1 MSIEPA
7 PAHVQSFRPTLIALI
22 VAAAFFMETLDGTV
36 IATAL
41 PSMAQSFGVGA
52 IQLSIGI
59 TAYMLTLAIFIPA
72 SGWLADRF
80 GARTIFCGAI
90 GVFTLTSIGCGIA
103 PDFYSFIAARV
114 VQGASAALMS
124 PVGRLVV
131 LRSTEKRDLLRV
143 TAITTWPGLLA
154 PVLGPPIGGF
164 ITTYASWRWIFFL
177 NVPLGIIG
185 IIMVLR
191 YVGEAREIERRPF
204 DLTGFALTGLALGAL
219 MYGFDRIGIRD
230 WPAAAALV
238 GAGLL
243 FGWLAIK
250 HAHGHPHPL
259 IELSPMRVH
268 TFSVSVWGGVLF
280 RMAVGATPVLLP
292 LMFQRGFGMTAFAA
306 GVLTLGYAIG
316 NIAMK
321 PFTTPIL
328 RRFGFRATLAVDGL
342 LSTLSI
348 VLCGFLSNTTPE
360 WAVMVLLI
368 LTGGFRSLGL
378 TSLFTLPFVDLAPEQ
393 RSAATTLMNITQQMG
408 FGLGVAFGSV
418 ALQASLL
425 LRGAGEDALA
435 ISDFRFAFAAVAL
448 VGALALPGFISLS
461 AHAGTEVSGHRR
473 PAVEPAKVEG

>member
-1 MSIEPA
+1 MFLEPA
-7 PAHVQSFRPTLIALI
+7 ALSPSFRPALIACI

-41 PSMAQSFGVGA
+41 PSMAESFGVGA

-80 GARTIFCGAI
+80 GTRTVFGSAI
-90 GVFTLTSIGCGIA
+90 ALFTLSSAACGFS
-103 PDFYSFIAARV
+103 PDFYSFIAARI
-114 VQGASAALMS
+114 VQGAAAALMS

-154 PVLGPPIGGF
+154 PVLGPPLGGF
-164 ITTYASWRWIFFL
+164 LTTYATWRWIFFL
-177 NVPLGIIG
+177 NVPLGVAG

-191 YVGEAREIERRPF
+191 YVGEYRGETKRPF
-204 DLTGFALTGLALGAL
+204 DVTGFALTGLALGAL
-219 MYGFDRIGIRD
+219 MYGFDRSGARE
-230 WPAAAALV
+230 WWAAGALIAAGV
-238 GAGLL
+238 L
-243 FGWLAIK
+243 FGSWAVRHLK
-250 HAHGHPHPL
+250 RHDHPL

-268 TFSVSVWGGVLF
+268 TFSVGVWSGVLF

-306 GVLTLGYAIG
+306 GVLTLGYAVG

-321 PFTTPIL
+321 PLTTPIL
-328 RRFGFRATLAVDGL
+328 RRFGFRTTLTADGL
-342 LSTLSI
+342 LSTVAI
-348 VLCGFLSNTTPE
+348 ILCGFLSSTTPQ
-360 WAVMVLLI
+360 WAVMSLLF

-378 TSLFTLPFVDLAPEQ
+378 TGLFTLPFVDVSPAQ
-393 RSAATTLMNITQQMG
+393 RTAATTLSNITQQMG
-408 FGLGVAFGSV
+408 FGLGVAFGSI

-425 LRGAGEDALA
+425 LRGAGEDTL
-435 ISDFRFAFAAVAL
+435 SVFDFRFAFAAVAV
-448 VGALALPGFISLS
+448 VGALAIPGFLGLS
-461 AHAGTEVSGHRR
+461 PHAGAEVSGHRR
-473 PAVEPAKVEG
+473 TKVQSVRAEQ

>member
-1 MSIEPA
+1 MSTEAA
-7 PAHVQSFRPTLIALI
+7 PAHPQSFRPTLIALI

-80 GARTIFCGAI
+80 GTRTIFCGAI
-90 GVFTLTSIGCGIA
+90 GVFTLASIACGIA

-131 LRSTEKRDLLRV
+131 LRNTEKRDLLRV

-164 ITTYASWRWIFFL
+164 ITTYATWRWIFFL
-177 NVPLGIIG
+177 NVPLGMVG
-185 IIMVLR
+185 IIMVLS
-191 YVGEAREIERRPF
+191 YVGESRETEKRPF
-204 DLTGFALTGLALGAL
+204 DRIGFALTGLALGAL

-230 WPAAAALV
+230 WWAAALLTGTGIV
-238 GAGLL
+238 L
-243 FGWLAIK
+243 GWLAIK
-250 HAHGHPHPL
+250 HARRHPHPL
-259 IELSPMRVH
+259 IDLSPMRVH
-268 TFSVSVWGGVLF
+268 TFAVSVWGGILF

-328 RRFGFRATLAVDGL
+328 RRFGFRATLTVDGT
-342 LSTLSI
+342 LSALSI
-348 VLCGFLSNTTPE
+348 VLCGFLSSESPE
-360 WAVMVLLI
+360 WAVMVLLV

-378 TSLFTLPFVDLAPEQ
+378 TSLFTLPFVDLAPTQ

-425 LRGAGEDALA
+425 LRGAGEDALSA
-435 ISDFRFAFAAVAL
+435 FDFRIAFAAVAL
-448 VGALALPGFISLS
+448 VGALALPGFLSLS
-461 AHAGTEVSGHRR
+461 PYAGTEVSGHRS
-473 PAVEPAKVEG
+473 PAADPAEAEG